1 MAGEPRFDLD
11 AWLTGLGLAQYSQ
24 AFRDNH
30 VDGDVLRSLT
40 ADDLRDLGVTS
51 VGHRR
56 KLLDAAA
63 RWNAPGAA
71 TAPAE
76 PDAPPIV
83 VPAVRPVRSVPGVQR
98 RQITV
103 LFCDLVGST
112 ALSVRAD
119 PEDLRDYLNTYRG
132 VLAQVVQ
139 EHEGWIAQYLG
150 DGVLA
155 YFGYPQAHEHDAE
168 HAVRAGLAI
177 VDRVARMPAIQGQV
191 PQVRIGI
198 ATGMTVIGAVLS
210 SDEGGE
216 QSAVGETPNLAARAQ
231 AAAEPNCVVIAPAT
245 RQLIGG
251 LFECR
256 ELGAFTLKG
265 FADPVPL
272 WQVTRESEQNSRFDA
287 LRAASR
293 HALVGRDAEVALIM
307 DRLSAARAGEGSL
320 MVVSGDGG
328 MGKSRLV
335 GHLFG
340 AIGATPGERL
350 VFQCSPYNTATP
362 LYPVRYLLER
372 AAGIVAADGPAAAL
386 AKLSVLLARA
396 GPVSAERLAL
406 VGELLRLKQD
416 EVSPLAN
423 LGSHELRRRTMQTLT
438 SVLEAA
444 TAKVPVIVIEDVH
457 WIDPS
462 SAELF
467 GGLLSRLSTL
477 PVLIIATTRPGL
489 LPQWIADARHGVV
502 VLDRLNAEPTRQL
515 VRAVAAP
522 RVLSP
527 AVEDAIV
534 ARSDGVPIF
543 AEELTRGFL
552 ETEARGAGESE
563 AARIPSTLTESLLAR
578 LDRFEHG
585 RAIAPMAA
593 VIGREFPIELLVAA
607 CPLPEA
613 QVQLGIRELLDAGV
627 FVTGHSRF
635 GAAIAF
641 RHMLVREAA
650 YQLLVRR
657 ERVRLHARVA
667 ATIESRFAPIAEA
680 LPHIVAFHYTEAG
693 DGARAIVQWERA
705 GVDADRR
712 SAYLEAMAHFNRA
725 LDLTLKLPANR
736 ARDEREFA
744 LRTHLIGPLI
754 AARGFQAGEVGREI
768 ECASALGHRLGTRAS
783 VVPALALKLMW
794 LATAGNLEASYGMA
808 MRLHDAAQ
816 DGSEVDRLIA
826 HRYLSTTLIFRGQFK
841 EGLAEAEAFLSLY
854 DHARHAKDMARV
866 GPSTHHVMVM
876 VGMAEICTFFERPEE
891 ANAWRERSLAAARDN
906 GTVHTLCQVL
916 VFSGCFLSALTGER
930 DALAA
935 YAAELYHLTH
945 AHDLSAWRGHSDL
958 FQGISLIQQGQVEEG
973 LAQAQRGVGLLRAA
987 HAYSNIW
994 YILYAHACEQAGRGD
1009 EAQAALDVAA
1019 PLIATGESWLEAEF
1033 LRVRSRLRLARGDA
1047 PAAVREDFAAALEIA
1062 QRQGAHLFAGRA
1074 ARELEALDAGSV

>member
-71 TAPAE
+71 TAPTE

-457 WIDPS
+457 
-462 SAELF
+462 
-467 GGLLSRLSTL
+467 
-477 PVLIIATTRPGL
+477 
-489 LPQWIADARHGVV
+489 
-502 VLDRLNAEPTRQL
+502 
-515 VRAVAAP
+515 
-522 RVLSP
+522 
-527 AVEDAIV
+527 
-534 ARSDGVPIF
+534 
-543 AEELTRGFL
+543 
-552 ETEARGAGESE
+552 
-563 AARIPSTLTESLLAR
+563 
-578 LDRFEHG
+578 
-585 RAIAPMAA
+585 
-593 VIGREFPIELLVAA
+593 
-607 CPLPEA
+607 
-613 QVQLGIRELLDAGV
+613 
-627 FVTGHSRF
+627 
-635 GAAIAF
+635 
-641 RHMLVREAA
+641 
-650 YQLLVRR
+650 
-657 ERVRLHARVA
+657 
-667 ATIESRFAPIAEA
+667 
-680 LPHIVAFHYTEAG
+680 
-693 DGARAIVQWERA
+693 
-705 GVDADRR
+705 
-712 SAYLEAMAHFNRA
+712 
-725 LDLTLKLPANR
+725 
-736 ARDEREFA
+736 
-744 LRTHLIGPLI
+744 
-754 AARGFQAGEVGREI
+754 
-768 ECASALGHRLGTRAS
+768 
-783 VVPALALKLMW
+783 
-794 LATAGNLEASYGMA
+794 
-808 MRLHDAAQ
+808 
-816 DGSEVDRLIA
+816 
-826 HRYLSTTLIFRGQFK
+826 
-841 EGLAEAEAFLSLY
+841 
-854 DHARHAKDMARV
+854 
-866 GPSTHHVMVM
+866 
-876 VGMAEICTFFERPEE
+876 
-891 ANAWRERSLAAARDN
+891 
-906 GTVHTLCQVL
+906 
-916 VFSGCFLSALTGER
+916 
-930 DALAA
+930 
-935 YAAELYHLTH
+935 
-945 AHDLSAWRGHSDL
+945 
-958 FQGISLIQQGQVEEG
+958 
-973 LAQAQRGVGLLRAA
+973 
-987 HAYSNIW
+987 
-994 YILYAHACEQAGRGD
+994 
-1009 EAQAALDVAA
+1009 
-1019 PLIATGESWLEAEF
+1019 
-1033 LRVRSRLRLARGDA
+1033 
-1047 PAAVREDFAAALEIA
+1047 
-1062 QRQGAHLFAGRA
+1062 
-1074 ARELEALDAGSV
+1074 